1 MVAAMICGSRMLVSF
16 RAVVAAGL
24 VLPVV
29 CAAAA
34 SRPPVLIA
42 TTTSVAASAASISRD
57 AWVTFTATVSSAS
70 GTPTGSVTF
79 TDASN
84 GSILDTAPLSIG
96 TAAFS
101 TAALAPGYRSVVA
114 SYSGNSSYSA
124 STSSGVAVT
133 VAAAG
138 SLAVTYQVD
147 PHHDGRQAAGSL
159 AVGSLARKWHV
170 TLGGSG
176 GQLVEAGDVSYP
188 IMAHGRVFVTVAN
201 TDTYGTHLYALSA
214 STGAVDWSLALPGDY
229 TFSALA
235 YDGRRLFAL
244 NENGL
249 LKAFVASTGRE
260 LWAAQMPDQLF
271 FSGPPTAYDGVVY
284 LSGASFGGTLYAV
297 SEADGVV
304 RWTAEV
310 TNGQRSAPAV
320 DDTGVYVSY
329 ACQQADK
336 FSLTGQHVWHFDN
349 GCEGGGGTTPVVHG
363 SYVYVRGPFGWPE
376 ILSKSS
382 GVPLTRFVSDTAPAF
397 DSTNMYTVQNGKL
410 VAEAPSGRPKR
421 WTFGDGTLVT
431 APVVSGGVVYIGSS
445 SGSVYGVSASSGA
458 KVWSRSAGSVIAGT
472 EESQSGVLIGMSI
485 SGGLLVVP
493 AGNALT
499 AFAD

>member
-1 MVAAMICGSRMLVSF
+1 L
-16 RAVVAAGL
+16 
-24 VLPVV
+24 
-29 CAAAA
+29 
-34 SRPPVLIA
+34 
-42 TTTSVAASAASISRD
+42 VAASAASISRD

-70 GTPTGSVTF
+70 STPTGSVTF

-84 GSILDTAPLSIG
+84 GSILDTAPLSGG

-114 SYSGNSSYSA
+114 SYGGNSSYSA
-124 STSSGVAVT
+124 SMSSGVAVT

-138 SLAVTYQVD
+138 SFAVAYQVD
-147 PHHDGRQAAGSL
+147 SRHDGRQAAASL
-159 AVGSLARKWHV
+159 AVGSLVRKWHV
-170 TLGGSG
+170 TLGGPG

-188 IMAHGRVFVTVAN
+188 VMAHGRVFVTVAN

-214 STGAVDWSLALPGDY
+214 STGAVDWSLPLPGDY

-249 LKAFVASTGRE
+249 LKAFAASTGRE
-260 LWAAQMPDQLF
+260 LWAAQMPSQWS

-284 LSGASFGGTLYAV
+284 LSGAGFGGTLYAV

-304 RWTAEV
+304 RWAAPV
-310 TNGQRSAPAV
+310 TNGDRSAPAV
-320 DDTGVYVSY
+320 DDTGVYVSF
-329 ACQQADK
+329 ACQQGDK

-349 GCEGGGGTTPVVHG
+349 GCEGGGGTTPVVHR
-363 SYVYVRGPFGWPE
+363 SYVYVRGPYGWPE

-382 GVPLTRFVSDTAPAF
+382 GIALTRFVSDTAPAF
-397 DSTNMYTVQNGKL
+397 DTTNMYTLQNGEL
-410 VAEAPSGRPKR
+410 VAEAPSGSPRR

-431 APVVSGGVVYIGSS
+431 APVVSGGVVYVG
-445 SGSVYGVSASSGA
+445 SGSGTVYGVSASLGA
-458 KVWSRSAGSVIAGT
+458 KVWSGTAGSVIAGT
-472 EESQSGVLIGMSI
+472 EESHSGVLIGMSI
-485 SGGLLVVP
+485 GGGLLVVP

-499 AFAD
+499 AFAG